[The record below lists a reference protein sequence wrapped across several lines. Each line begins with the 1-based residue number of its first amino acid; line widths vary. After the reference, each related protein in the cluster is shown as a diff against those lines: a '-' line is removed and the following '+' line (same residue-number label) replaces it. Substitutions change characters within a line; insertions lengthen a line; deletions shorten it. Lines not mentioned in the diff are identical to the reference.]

1 MVILGVILGI
11 GALVCFL
18 VRQFVMKD
26 KAILNKVA
34 AGLALAAGKY
44 KYYCYARDA
53 LTLYYSYYMCIHTI

>member
-44 KYYCYARDA
+44 IRYDNSKCQIIIVEVGPILR
-53 LTLYYSYYMCIHTI
+53 I